1 LQGPDGAKLRPF
13 SVADGH
19 FPPPALLVRFAF
31 ADGQYSAF
39 RDKLYI
45 LYIQAH
51 KLTSAKGGEKA
62 YKYEGFVS

>member
-1 LQGPDGAKLRPF
+1 LEGPDGAKVGPGG
-13 SVADGH
+13 VADSYL
-19 FPPPALLVRFAF
+19 PPPSLLVRFAF

-39 RDKLYI
+39 GYKLYI

-62 YKYEGFVS
+62 HKYECFVS

>member
-1 LQGPDGAKLRPF
+1 
-13 SVADGH
+13 
-19 FPPPALLVRFAF
+19 LVRFAF

-51 KLTSAKGGEKA
+51 KLTSAKGAKEA
-62 YKYEGFVS
+62 YEYEGFVS